1 MRLDMWAIVAGVVFS
16 LIWSSAFTS
25 ARIIVAEAPPLLIL
39 SLRYAISGSLAVG
52 IALALGQSM
61 RLTGAQWRATIVF
74 GLAQNSLYLGLNF
87 QAMQTVEAGLAA
99 IIASTLPLCVG
110 FASWTL
116 FRERLGVVGIIG
128 LIAGTLGAVLV
139 MGSRVGTTDADLF
152 GIVLCCLGV
161 LSLTAAT
168 LLVRTATSG
177 GNLLM
182 IVGLQMWAGCVPL
195 AVLGGLF
202 ETWDVTWTLRLTAAF
217 TYTLLVPGLIATLI
231 WFWLVGRVG
240 PVRAATYHF
249 LNPFFGVAIA
259 ALLLGEALSLYDGL
273 GVLIIMGAIIIV
285 QRARI
290 SG

>member
-1 MRLDMWAIVAGVVFS
+1 
-16 LIWSSAFTS
+16 
-25 ARIIVAEAPPLLIL
+25 
-39 SLRYAISGSLAVG
+39 
-52 IALALGQSM
+52 
-61 RLTGAQWRATIVF
+61 
-74 GLAQNSLYLGLNF
+74 
-87 QAMQTVEAGLAA
+87 
-99 IIASTLPLCVG
+99 
-110 FASWTL
+110 
-116 FRERLGVVGIIG
+116 
-128 LIAGTLGAVLV
+128 
-139 MGSRVGTTDADLF
+139 
-152 GIVLCCLGV
+152 
-161 LSLTAAT
+161 
-168 LLVRTATSG
+168 
-177 GNLLM
+177 
-182 IVGLQMWAGCVPL
+182 MWAGCVPL

-290 SG
+290 IWLIDKPVVLYQPDG